1 MTQQEF
7 TQRVG
12 MQVSADEY
20 GAIEQVYMASDVDK
34 DEFCKLWVKMNT
46 QRVKAAKALA
56 AQRER
61 ERKQREQLWNIVMT
75 FGGMSY
81 EVMQSQ
87 ASEQLTKRQQQLLR
101 TVGIQTESD
110 EWNCKLLST
119 VLYEIKKYLKAA

>member
-1 MTQQEF
+1 
-7 TQRVG
+7 
-12 MQVSADEY
+12 MQVSAEEY
-20 GAIEQVYMASDVDK
+20 GVIEQVYMASDVDK

-46 QRVKAAKALA
+46 QRVKAAKVLA

-87 ASEQLTKRQQQLLR
+87 ASEQLTIRQQQLLR

>member
-1 MTQQEF
+1 MH
-7 TQRVG
+7 
-12 MQVSADEY
+12 
-20 GAIEQVYMASDVDK
+20 SDVDK

-46 QRVKAAKALA
+46 QRVKAAKVLA

-101 TVGIQTESD
+101 TVGIQTERD